1 MEKDNATGSQP
12 LRVTAYFKT
21 STNPLEPQNS
31 YAAQKTYYIHRIALH
46 SNWELA
52 GVYADSRQH
61 RAAADQTV
69 FQQMLADCKA
79 GKIDLILVRSIP
91 QFCRNSADC
100 LAILQMLKRRSIGVL
115 FEKEQINMLNDSGD
129 VLINISVILQS
140 IFNLVIII

>member
-1 MEKDNATGSQP
+1 MKKDNATGSQP
-12 LRVTAYFKT
+12 LRVAAYFKT
-21 STNPLEPQNS
+21 STNLLEPQNS
-31 YAAQKTYYIHRIALH
+31 YAAQKAYYIHRIARH

-91 QFCRNSADC
+91 QFCRNTAAC

-115 FEKEQINMLNDSGD
+115 FEKEQINTLNDSGD
-129 VLINISVILQS
+129 VLTRLYSTAQ
-140 IFNLVIII
+140 IIISG

>member
-1 MEKDNATGSQP
+1 MKKENATGSQP
-12 LRVTAYFKT
+12 LRVAAYFKT

-31 YAAQKTYYIHRIALH
+31 YAAQKAYYIHRIALH

-52 GVYADSRQH
+52 GVYADIRQH
-61 RAAADQTV
+61 RAATDQTG

-91 QFCRNSADC
+91 QFYRNTADC
-100 LAILQMLKRRSIGVL
+100 LAILQMLKRRNIGVL

-129 VLINISVILQS
+129 VLTRLYSTAQRIISG
-140 IFNLVIII
+140 

>member
-1 MEKDNATGSQP
+1 MKKDNATGSQP
-12 LRVTAYFKT
+12 LRVAAYFKT
-21 STNPLEPQNS
+21 STNLLEPQNS
-31 YAAQKTYYIHRIALH
+31 YAAQKAYYIHRIALH

-91 QFCRNSADC
+91 QFCRNTAAC

-115 FEKEQINMLNDSGD
+115 FEKEQINTLNDSGD
-129 VLINISVILQS
+129 VLTRLYSTAQ
-140 IFNLVIII
+140 IIISG

>member
-1 MEKDNATGSQP
+1 MKKDNATGSQP
-12 LRVTAYFKT
+12 LRVAAYFKT

-91 QFCRNSADC
+91 QFCRNTAAC

-115 FEKEQINMLNDSGD
+115 FEKEQINMLNGSGD
-129 VLINISVILQS
+129 VLTRLYSTAQ
-140 IFNLVIII
+140 IIISG

>member
-1 MEKDNATGSQP
+1 MKKDNATGSQP
-12 LRVTAYFKT
+12 LRVAAYFKT
-21 STNPLEPQNS
+21 STNLLEPQNS
-31 YAAQKTYYIHRIALH
+31 YAAQKAYYIHRIALH

-79 GKIDLILVRSIP
+79 GKIDLILVQSIP
-91 QFCRNSADC
+91 QFCRNTAAC

-115 FEKEQINMLNDSGD
+115 FEKEQINTLNDSGD
-129 VLINISVILQS
+129 VLTRLYSTAQ
-140 IFNLVIII
+140 IIISG

>member
-1 MEKDNATGSQP
+1 MKKDNATGSQP
-12 LRVTAYFKT
+12 LRVAAYFKT

-91 QFCRNSADC
+91 QFCRNTAAC

-115 FEKEQINMLNDSGD
+115 FEKEQINTLHASGD
-129 VLINISVILQS
+129 VLTRLYSTAQ
-140 IFNLVIII
+140 IIISG

>member
-1 MEKDNATGSQP
+1 MKKDNATGSQP
-12 LRVTAYFKT
+12 LRVAAYFKT

-69 FQQMLADCKA
+69 LQQMLADCKA

-91 QFCRNSADC
+91 QFCRNTAAC

-115 FEKEQINMLNDSGD
+115 FEKEQINTLDASGD
-129 VLINISVILQS
+129 VLTRLYSTAQ
-140 IFNLVIII
+140 IIISG

>member
-1 MEKDNATGSQP
+1 MKKDNATGSQP
-12 LRVTAYFKT
+12 LRVAAYFKT

-91 QFCRNSADC
+91 QFCRNAAAC

-115 FEKEQINMLNDSGD
+115 FEKEQINTLDASGD
-129 VLINISVILQS
+129 VLTRLYSTAQ
-140 IFNLVIII
+140 IIISG

>member
-1 MEKDNATGSQP
+1 MKKDNATGSQP
-12 LRVTAYFKT
+12 LRVAAYFKT
-21 STNPLEPQNS
+21 STNPLEPQS
-31 YAAQKTYYIHRIALH
+31 SSAAQKTYYIHRIALH

-91 QFCRNSADC
+91 QFCRNTAAC

-115 FEKEQINMLNDSGD
+115 FEKEQINTLDASGD
-129 VLINISVILQS
+129 VLTRLYSTAQ
-140 IFNLVIII
+140 IIISG

>member
-1 MEKDNATGSQP
+1 MKKDNATGSQP
-12 LRVTAYFKT
+12 LRVAAYFKT

-91 QFCRNSADC
+91 QFCRNTAAC

-115 FEKEQINMLNDSGD
+115 FEKEQINTLDASGD
-129 VLINISVILQS
+129 VLTRLYSTAQ
-140 IFNLVIII
+140 IIISG